1 MKFRKY
7 ASKKVIAIMLAGL
20 LVLGSMFNQNRKIQ
34 QLQKDLYIQQNLNE
48 NKYSY
53 TETTLLKD
61 TIQEEL
67 NSLCEFKVLSGT
79 VNIKHTY
86 NYERESI
93 LGLNSKYTLAGTA
106 DYYYSYVVNLSD
118 AKVIKATDNKV
129 IIKLSKP
136 YLDESSCHRVP
147 NTFYKIEEECSN
159 NLLSNKTDAE
169 KTTRAWEDTF
179 DSKGQLYIK
188 DYYTN
193 YNNQNKLNNT
203 TIHQIKLLLE
213 ELGYSQSLEIKF

>member
-1 MKFRKY
+1 MKFKRY
-7 ASKKVIAIMLAGL
+7 ASKKVIAIMLSGL
-20 LVLGSMFNQNRKIQ
+20 LVLGNMFEQNRKIH
-34 QLQKDLYIQQNLNE
+34 QLEKDLYIQQNINE

-79 VNIKHTY
+79 VNIKHTF

-93 LGLNSKYTLAGTA
+93 LGLNSKYTLTGTA
-106 DYYYSYVVNLSD
+106 DYYYSYIVNLSD
-118 AKVIKATDNKV
+118 AEVIKATGNKV
-129 IIKLSKP
+129 IIKISKP
-136 YLDESSCHRVP
+136 YLDGTSCHRVP
-147 NTFYKIEEECSN
+147 NTFYKIENECSN
-159 NLLSNKTDAE
+159 NLLTNKADAE

-179 DSKGQLYIK
+179 DSKGQLYIN
-188 DYYTN
+188 DYYN
-193 YNNQNKLNNT
+193 IYDNQNKLNNA